1 MLGVVLVGGTFHRLP
16 PRMATH
22 FGAAGAPN
30 GWSSPAGYVILLVII
45 GLLLPLGIVGL
56 VGWLGRARPAWL
68 NIPARHYWLE
78 PAHRTEAVRLV
89 REHVWW
95 LACLMSGMALVMHV
109 LLLAAHRSAPPRLP
123 GSLFVAV
130 LAAFLG
136 GMAAW
141 IAGFYRV
148 LRPPERPR
156 RPQRSEPR

>member
-1 MLGVVLVGGTFHRLP
+1 
-16 PRMATH
+16 MATH

-45 GLLLPLGIVGL
+45 GLLLPLGIVG
-56 VGWLGRARPAWL
+56 VVTWLGKTRPDSL
-68 NIPARHYWLE
+68 NIAARHSWLE

-89 REHVWW
+89 RGHMWW
-95 LACLMSGMALVMHV
+95 LACLMSGMALMMHA
-109 LLLAAHRSAPPRLP
+109 LLLTAHRSVPPRLP
-123 GSLFVAV
+123 GNLFAAV

-136 GMAAW
+136 GMVAW

-156 RPQRSEPR
+156 RPKRSEAR